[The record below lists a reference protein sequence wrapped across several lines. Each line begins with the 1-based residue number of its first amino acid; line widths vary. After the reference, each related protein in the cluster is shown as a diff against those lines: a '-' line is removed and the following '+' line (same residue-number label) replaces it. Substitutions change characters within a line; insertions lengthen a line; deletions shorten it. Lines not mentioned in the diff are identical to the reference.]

1 MRVLLE
7 RNEFGRIKKPLF
19 PALQTTPLYGTSLAI
34 SKPEEQIAMQK
45 KTDNEIKHDVNREL
59 SWDTRTWNK
68 KIVVEVTNGVVMLEG
83 IVSSYAQKIAAQTAA
98 HRVNGVMDVANN
110 ILIKIQH
117 RHSDAEIAHALRQA
131 LEWGAFVPEV

>member
-1 MRVLLE
+1 
-7 RNEFGRIKKPLF
+7 
-19 PALQTTPLYGTSLAI
+19 
-34 SKPEEQIAMQK
+34 MQK